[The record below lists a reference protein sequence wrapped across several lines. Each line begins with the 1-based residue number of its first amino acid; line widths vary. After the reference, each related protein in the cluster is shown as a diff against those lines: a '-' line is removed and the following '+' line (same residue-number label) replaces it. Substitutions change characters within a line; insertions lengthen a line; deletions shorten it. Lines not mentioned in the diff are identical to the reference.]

1 MQTSLRHHISNGDS
15 FFLFFVFLHV
25 QHLIFSYFEMV
36 TAVSKL
42 QTESWMFSLWDAA
55 ILDAPL
61 HNFYSHYPLAVIKMA
76 EHGVKMLW

>member
-1 MQTSLRHHISNGDS
+1 MQTSLRHHISKGDS
-15 FFLFFVFLHV
+15 FFVFVLCSISF
-25 QHLIFSYFEMV
+25 FSYFVMV